1 MTVASNSTHL
11 DDALA
16 GGASSPVRAG
26 RRVGGDP
33 FVCVRG
39 EGPYAFDDAGRR
51 YVDYVMAYGPLL
63 FGHTPPFLTGLDA
76 LAARGVVYGSTA
88 PDELELARRIRAH
101 LPSME
106 RLRFATTGSEAVQS
120 AVRVARAFTGRDAI
134 VKFSG
139 NYHGHF
145 DLALQDAGAS
155 AETPDAA
162 RSGIPRAVVA
172 DLAVARYNDLDDV
185 DRQLARTGDR
195 LAAILVEPICGNM
208 GLVETVP
215 GFLEGLRERADR
227 YGALLIFDEV
237 ITWLRL
243 GLGGAQGRTGVT
255 PDLTA
260 VGKVLGG
267 GFPIAAFGGRADV
280 MAVLAPD
287 GPCFTG
293 GTHAGMPFA
302 VAIASR
308 VLDQL
313 EREPELVYRDG
324 SARAPPGGLDSR
336 NASRAAFGLRRRA
349 AGIDRGL
356 QVPRGRADA
365 LVRRPAPRRPARV
378 RRLLPRDA
386 RARRAA
392 AAVAQRGDV
401 PFHGARR
408 RRRDAHRRRD
418 HRKSARAARERRR
431 VTAGRSSA
439 QRTGVGYPA
448 GERWPCASTL
458 RTPNS
463 QLSFEIFSVTVVALP
478 ASSTVVQNGSVVARR
493 STS

>member
-1 MTVASNSTHL
+1 MLVTRL

-26 RRVGGDP
+26 RRVGGEP

-39 EGPYAFDDAGRR
+39 EGAYAFDADGRR

-88 PDELELARRIRAH
+88 PGELALAERIRSH
-101 LPSME
+101 LPSMG
-106 RLRFATTGSEAVQS
+106 RVRFATTGSEAVQS

-134 VKFSG
+134 LKFAG

-155 AETPDAA
+155 AETLDAA
-162 RSGIPRAVVA
+162 RSGIPGAVVE
-172 DLAVARYNDLDDV
+172 DLAVARYNDLADV
-185 DRQLARTGDR
+185 DRHLASIGGR

-208 GLVETVP
+208 GLVETAP

-227 YGALLIFDEV
+227 HGALLIFDEV

-243 GLGGAQGRTGVT
+243 GLGGAQARTGVT

-267 GFPIAAFGGRADV
+267 GFPIAAFGGREDV
-280 MAVLAPD
+280 MALLAPD

-308 VLDQL
+308 VLDHL
-313 EREPELVYRDG
+313 EREPELY
-324 SARAPPGGLDSR
+324 
-336 NASRAAFGLRRRA
+336 AAM
-349 AGIDRGL
+349 
-356 QVPRGRADA
+356 
-365 LVRRPAPRRPARV
+365 
-378 RRLLPRDA
+378 DA
-386 RARRAA
+386 RARRLA
-392 AAVAQRGDV
+392 
-401 PFHGARR
+401 
-408 RRRDAHRRRD
+408 DAI
-418 HRKSARAARERRR
+418 RA
-431 VTAGRSSA
+431 
-439 QRTGVGYPA
+439 
-448 GERWPCASTL
+448 TL
-458 RTPNS
+458 RELA
-463 QLSFEIFSVTVVALP
+463 LSYA
-478 ASSTVVQNGSVVARR
+478 VVQLESIVDFKFRAGGPTRSYDDQQRDDQRAYAAFYHAMRGRGVLLPPSHNEVMFLSTAHADADIDLTVGAIAESLHELRANGIA
-493 STS
+493 